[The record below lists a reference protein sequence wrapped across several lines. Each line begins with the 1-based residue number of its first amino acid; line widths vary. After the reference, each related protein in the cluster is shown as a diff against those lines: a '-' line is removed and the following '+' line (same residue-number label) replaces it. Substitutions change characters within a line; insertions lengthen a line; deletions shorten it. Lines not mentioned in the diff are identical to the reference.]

1 MKERD
6 KFTQL
11 LLKDNKQKEKMWDD
25 RFILEKIPQY
35 DAFKDPNYLS
45 LSLLKTKSQ
54 IDEKNIKN
62 KHSNI
67 KDRIYSSHYAINS
80 LNKQI
85 QTPKQK
91 NNEDSS
97 NINTNNINS
106 KEKIKKK
113 RPYSIY
119 FNRNQFSFLNNNN
132 SNSKKDM
139 NNTNIINTNK
149 NIFYN
154 FFANKFKTKN
164 ESPNNNNTN
173 IYTKDLNSFNDNFFY
188 KTTKNADINKNIQN
202 FMTFRESSY
211 QSLENDNS
219 VIKKYKNVLNEFKAI
234 KDIWNEIYVNSE
246 YQNSFEEMINN
257 IDNKED
263 IQNILIN
270 EKKQILQFKHDF
282 LKFMNVISKRE
293 ATIENIKKLD
303 KIFKQNRNLAQFN
316 KLVNEKSRSHSNLKV
331 ENYYDELEEKNN
343 IQIESDINNSLKL
356 LRINSINVIHQF
368 NKFRTTNN
376 YLMTSNKIDINKL
389 KSNYEFNKDY
399 LIKMKNDLDFLA
411 YSNIKILYDFKTNDP
426 FLINLTPEKSN
437 PKLKKLPASEELM
450 TTIKNYLYILAQED
464 LLHKINVKKDIK
476 KNKSQGFDA
485 KEHKVNNDEIIT
497 NKNAKYNCNEIKNI
511 NCLKIKTQKEYS
523 IFIQNNKNNN
533 INTDNKI
540 KKIKNIYINNKSKE
554 REKEREKE
562 RVKKINIEK
571 KNEIPKTTAAQLQKK
586 FEFYNQL
593 KQDLTDRSEKK
604 ENIENNDKN
613 ENDDYS
619 NKQENTNKKDN
630 NINKTNETEEENNEY
645 KYIWFKDSFNYFKS
659 IYNEYYNKLSKKTI
673 ELFLIKNNP
682 DDFIYGINPKILF
695 CKKNNNSNEIY
706 GMCVTSYYLEN
717 NKLILKINHLSSL
730 EKEEDESDISPYLKD
745 NIEFK
750 IYEQLLEKIKTLSY
764 EIIELNLYINKQN
777 KYLLNYFVNY
787 CKFEKKEEEEKRQNE
802 NEYNDFVDDNKK
814 IILRLVNKNDNNEI
828 IKKIKESN
836 DIKYNNTSIISLINK
851 EEFSN
856 SIEKEKELDKEKDI
870 FKLNSNKYFYKFINT
885 FNLNI
890 LLNYLTKDKIYKLT
904 NISNEINT
912 SFTENMTNY
921 SSLFIKEK
929 NNNLDN
935 IKNILPDCSL
945 IETNDKTKYAYIT
958 SILNTKVFSFM
969 STIYSQ
975 KIYNIYKINVPKK
988 NKEKKIYSIDTSDEK
1003 MQFYIYQCEEESSL
1017 KKEINKSNNENFNI
1031 FDYFNELINDKAI
1044 DNKTTDCILNLNI
1057 GESKEEI
1064 KRLWVPSFKIN
1075 TQIICDKIPKL
1086 KDIIIQNNEEKQFK
1100 IKEYIELLNISYGI
1114 NELSENEFIYEP
1126 NVNEDIVIDKDFI
1139 FAISHK
1145 SIKNQY
1151 NNSIVFLAYITKDSF
1166 INTNK

>member
-219 VIKKYKNVLNEFKAI
+219 VIKKYKNVLNEFKEI

-426 FLINLTPEKSN
+426 FLIN
-437 PKLKKLPASEELM
+437 
-450 TTIKNYLYILAQED
+450 
-464 LLHKINVKKDIK
+464 
-476 KNKSQGFDA
+476 
-485 KEHKVNNDEIIT
+485 
-497 NKNAKYNCNEIKNI
+497 
-511 NCLKIKTQKEYS
+511 
-523 IFIQNNKNNN
+523 
-533 INTDNKI
+533 
-540 KKIKNIYINNKSKE
+540 
-554 REKEREKE
+554 
-562 RVKKINIEK
+562 
-571 KNEIPKTTAAQLQKK
+571 
-586 FEFYNQL
+586 
-593 KQDLTDRSEKK
+593 
-604 ENIENNDKN
+604 
-613 ENDDYS
+613 
-619 NKQENTNKKDN
+619 
-630 NINKTNETEEENNEY
+630 
-645 KYIWFKDSFNYFKS
+645 
-659 IYNEYYNKLSKKTI
+659 
-673 ELFLIKNNP
+673 
-682 DDFIYGINPKILF
+682 
-695 CKKNNNSNEIY
+695 
-706 GMCVTSYYLEN
+706 
-717 NKLILKINHLSSL
+717 
-730 EKEEDESDISPYLKD
+730 
-745 NIEFK
+745 
-750 IYEQLLEKIKTLSY
+750 
-764 EIIELNLYINKQN
+764 
-777 KYLLNYFVNY
+777 
-787 CKFEKKEEEEKRQNE
+787 
-802 NEYNDFVDDNKK
+802 
-814 IILRLVNKNDNNEI
+814 
-828 IKKIKESN
+828 
-836 DIKYNNTSIISLINK
+836 
-851 EEFSN
+851 
-856 SIEKEKELDKEKDI
+856 
-870 FKLNSNKYFYKFINT
+870 
-885 FNLNI
+885 
-890 LLNYLTKDKIYKLT
+890 
-904 NISNEINT
+904 
-912 SFTENMTNY
+912 
-921 SSLFIKEK
+921 
-929 NNNLDN
+929 
-935 IKNILPDCSL
+935 
-945 IETNDKTKYAYIT
+945 
-958 SILNTKVFSFM
+958 
-969 STIYSQ
+969 
-975 KIYNIYKINVPKK
+975 
-988 NKEKKIYSIDTSDEK
+988 
-1003 MQFYIYQCEEESSL
+1003 
-1017 KKEINKSNNENFNI
+1017 
-1031 FDYFNELINDKAI
+1031 
-1044 DNKTTDCILNLNI
+1044 
-1057 GESKEEI
+1057 
-1064 KRLWVPSFKIN
+1064 
-1075 TQIICDKIPKL
+1075 
-1086 KDIIIQNNEEKQFK
+1086 
-1100 IKEYIELLNISYGI
+1100 
-1114 NELSENEFIYEP
+1114 
-1126 NVNEDIVIDKDFI
+1126 
-1139 FAISHK
+1139 
-1145 SIKNQY
+1145 
-1151 NNSIVFLAYITKDSF
+1151 
-1166 INTNK
+1166 